1 MKIAEL
7 TELEYL
13 WILNDVKESE
23 NALIV
28 NVMHCYQNHL
38 ELIWNWDIVIQYFT
52 AVLVYQFIVP
62 CNTIIQDSQLIIQ
75 LITVLDITVLY
86 MAWAAACLCKVTEN
100 CLNFK
105 TKIKSDCHWIREG
118 KCIPL
123 LKHLSHVNEWR

>member
-62 CNTIIQDSQLIIQ
+62 FKAIIQDTVSQS
-75 LITVLDITVLY
+75 
-86 MAWAAACLCKVTEN
+86 
-100 CLNFK
+100 F
-105 TKIKSDCHWIREG
+105 S
-118 KCIPL
+118 
-123 LKHLSHVNEWR
+123 